1 MRPFERRAAAA
12 YPYFKLAT
20 WDGRN
25 LVWKAGK
32 KAFPTEAAARAEA
45 RKPGRYRV
53 TRVEESGHT
62 ELEPFTAP

>member
-12 YPYFKLAT
+12 YPYFKLAA

-32 KAFPTEAAARAEA
+32 KTFPTEGAARAEA
-45 RKPGRYRV
+45 VKPGRYRV
-53 TRVEESGHT
+53 SRADESGYT
-62 ELEPFTAP
+62 EFEPFTVP